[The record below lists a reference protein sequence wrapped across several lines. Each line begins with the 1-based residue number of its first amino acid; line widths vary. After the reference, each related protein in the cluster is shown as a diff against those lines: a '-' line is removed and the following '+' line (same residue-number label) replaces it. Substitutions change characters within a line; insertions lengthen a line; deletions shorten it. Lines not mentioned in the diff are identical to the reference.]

1 MKDPDKVGLWSRS
14 NIGKEFGLPKSVVD
28 QIKSSYQST
37 TQRKDAYLDAYTH
50 HHPCPSWK
58 KVVEVLRWCR
68 LDQQVKEVENTYL
81 KGTLE
86 TKYLYK
92 S

>member
-1 MKDPDKVGLWSRS
+1 MKDPDDVDYY
-14 NIGKEFGLPKSVVD
+14 IGGGFGLSESTVE
-28 QIKSSYQST
+28 QIKSRYQSA
-37 TQRKDAYLDAYTH
+37 TQRKDAYLDAYIH
-50 HHPCPSWK
+50 RHPCPSWK
-58 KVVEVLRWCR
+58 NVAEVLSGYD

>member
-1 MKDPDKVGLWSRS
+1 MKDPDNAGYELSS
-14 NIGKEFGLPKSVVD
+14 IGKLFGLPKSVVD

-58 KVVEVLRWCR
+58 KVAYVLRLCF
-68 LDQQVKEVENTYL
+68 LSLLAKEVENTYVQGMFDL
-81 KGTLE
+81 CTL
-86 TKYLYK
+86 YQL
-92 S
+92 

>member
-1 MKDPDKVGLWSRS
+1 MKYPDRVDYV
-14 NIGKEFGLPKSVVD
+14 IGDEFGLPESTLD

-37 TQRKDAYLDAYTH
+37 NQRKDAYLDAYTH
-50 HHPCPSWK
+50 LHPCPSWK
-58 KVVEVLRWCR
+58 KVSEVLSECDLYR
-68 LDQQVKEVENTYL
+68 QVKEVENTYL

>member
-1 MKDPDKVGLWSRS
+1 MKDPDNAIYGVG
-14 NIGKEFGLPKSVVD
+14 IGELFLPESTVD
-28 QIKSSYQST
+28 QIKSSYQSA

-50 HHPCPSWK
+50 RHPCPSWK
-58 KVVEVLRWCR
+58 KVAEVLRTCS
-68 LDQQVKEVENTYL
+68 LYQQVKEVENTYL